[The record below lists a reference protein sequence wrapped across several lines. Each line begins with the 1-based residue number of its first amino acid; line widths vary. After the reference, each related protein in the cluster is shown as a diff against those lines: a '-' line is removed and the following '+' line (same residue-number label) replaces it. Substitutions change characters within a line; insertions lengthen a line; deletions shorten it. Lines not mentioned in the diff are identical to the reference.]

1 MSEYKRKN
9 MLLSIIV
16 VFVVVV
22 SVVMY
27 YQAEHGENKNA
38 ITAMEAK
45 AIADNV
51 SLNWSKDAT
60 LVYVHGTRESQDN
73 GKYMAWGFTYA
84 MSANSNISL
93 GIHVFSNGSTYE
105 EIRTR
110 YSFQYAIYN
119 WTIDSDKAH
128 SIAMK
133 NESIKAFLDK
143 YPDAEVD
150 SFSLSS
156 SGNSSHP
163 VWKIEWV
170 DWGFLDDPH
179 WAHIKIDATT
189 GEVLYAEVNIGSA
202 MTASTIYTLCI
213 LSIMLPIIVIIIV
226 SVVYIIRKRKAK
238 ERSYAERKNGKE
250 IRERDSEKNEKE

>member
-9 MLLSIIV
+9 MLLSILV

-22 SVVMY
+22 SALMY
-27 YQAEHGENKNA
+27 YQTEHGEDKNG

-45 AIADNV
+45 AIADDV

-84 MSANSNISL
+84 RSVNSNISI

-119 WTIDSDKAH
+119 WTVDSDKAY
-128 SIAMK
+128 SIALK
-133 NESIKAFLDK
+133 NENIKAFLGK
-143 YPDAEVD
+143 YPDAEVE

-170 DWGFLDDPH
+170 DWGFWDDPH
-179 WAHIKIDATT
+179 WAKIQIDATS
-189 GEVLYAEVNIGSA
+189 GEVLYAEAHIGSA
-202 MTASTIYTLCI
+202 MTARTIYTLCTV
-213 LSIMLPIIVIIIV
+213 SIMVPIVII
-226 SVVYIIRKRKAK
+226 VVVFVWIYKRKK
-238 ERSYAERKNGKE
+238 REGMERNINEESGYEK
-250 IRERDSEKNEKE
+250 RERRW